1 MMQNSKVILWEESSL
16 NLVTKLWHKI
26 NANPILNHKLSKS
39 MKLVEIVVLLAMFGL
54 VENKH
59 TFDIMSFMKSRLRNQ
74 LNTHLD
80 LYIHFFNQRFFILQ
94 SFHYDQTITKWQN
107 KIDYCV
113 NVWMQL
119 ALGDC

>member
-1 MMQNSKVILWEESSL
+1 MQNSKVILWEESSL